1 MSAAGDVPSTA
12 PTPEALALAASA
24 FGVLSAI
31 RLRAK
36 RA

>member
-12 PTPEALALAASA
+12 PTPEALAPAA

-36 RA
+36 QA